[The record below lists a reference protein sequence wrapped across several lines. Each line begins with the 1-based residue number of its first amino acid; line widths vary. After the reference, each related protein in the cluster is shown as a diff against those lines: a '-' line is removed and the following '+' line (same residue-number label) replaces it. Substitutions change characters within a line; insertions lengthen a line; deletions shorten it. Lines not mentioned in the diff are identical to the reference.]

1 MKTNWSSVL
10 TKIDADIL
18 RTERHLAELHAARE
32 SLLPLM
38 NDAGK
43 KAGVAAKLP
52 KIARSGAKKS
62 AAKASRARNAAAKLP
77 ATGSEFWLNVLGKS
91 KRTGR
96 EIVDLAMAELK
107 LGDEDR
113 NAIYSRAANWFNGA
127 VKKSLVQIV
136 EQRDGVNVYQRV

>member
-1 MKTNWSSVL
+1 MKTNWSTVL
-10 TKIDADIL
+10 TKIDADIV

-38 NDAGK
+38 NEAGK
-43 KAGVAAKLP
+43 KSGVSPKLP
-52 KIARSGAKKS
+52 RISKSGAKKTIS
-62 AAKASRARNAAAKLP
+62 KAGRARGAVAKLP

-136 EQRDGVNVYQRV
+136 EQRDGVNVYQRA

>member
-1 MKTNWSSVL
+1 MKTNWSTVL
-10 TKIDADIL
+10 TKIDADIV

-32 SLLPLM
+32 SLRPLM

-43 KAGVAAKLP
+43 KAGSSAKLP
-52 KIARSGAKKS
+52 RVAKSVAKKS
-62 AAKASRARNAAAKLP
+62 TSKAGRAQSTAAKLP
-77 ATGSEFWLNVLGKS
+77 ATGSEFWLSVLGKS